1 MNDIIKVVGTTGS
14 SAAYKGYMGQD
25 QFLTSTNTIGGL
37 TPAGFIKFF
46 HDLLQSKSSDVQRE
60 LTVRGGGAL
69 QLELLANNSFSKID
83 VNNGVHVRP

>member
-60 LTVRGGGAL
+60 LTL
-69 QLELLANNSFSKID
+69 SESKS
-83 VNNGVHVRP
+83 

>member
-60 LTVRGGGAL
+60 LTVPRTYQSSDSGTEVGCA
-69 QLELLANNSFSKID
+69 QQVSRKT
-83 VNNGVHVRP
+83 P